1 MLLYA
6 LMLFLHVL
14 AVVVWV
20 GGMWTLHLAVRPA
33 AVELLQPAQRLP
45 LMSAVLGRFLAWA
58 LLAVLLTLV
67 SGVAMM
73 AGGGVRGMHPS
84 VHLMALL
91 GLVMA
96 LIYAWVRWGL
106 YPKLKAAV
114 ATQDWPA
121 AGARLDAIRR
131 LVATNL
137 VLGVITIAVATV
149 GRAF

>member
-6 LMLFLHVL
+6 LMLFLHVM

-20 GGMWTLHLAVRPA
+20 GGMWILHLAVRPA
-33 AVELLQPAQRLP
+33 AVEVLQPAQRLP
-45 LMSAVLGRFLAWA
+45 LMTAALGRFLAWA
-58 LLAVLLTLV
+58 LLAVLVTLV

-73 AGGGVRGMHPS
+73 AGGGVRGLHPS

-96 LIYAWVRWGL
+96 LIFAWVRFAH
-106 YPKLKAAV
+106 YPRLKAAV
-114 ATQDWPA
+114 AAQDWPG
-121 AGARLDAIRR
+121 AGARLDGIRR
-131 LVATNL
+131 LVGINL
-137 VLGVITIAVATV
+137 VLGVITIAVATL

>member
-6 LMLFLHVL
+6 LMLFVHVM

-20 GGMWTLHLAVRPA
+20 GGMWTLHFAVRPA
-33 AVELLQPAQRLP
+33 AIEVLQPAQRLP
-45 LMSAVLGRFLAWA
+45 LMSAVLGRFLAGA
-58 LLAVLLTLV
+58 LLAVLLSLG
-67 SGVAMM
+67 SGLAMM
-73 AGGGVRGMHPS
+73 AGGGMRGLHPS

-96 LIYAWVRWGL
+96 LIYAWVRLGH
-106 YPKLKAAV
+106 YPKLKVAV
-114 ATQDWPA
+114 AAQDWPA

-131 LVATNL
+131 LVTTNL
-137 VLGVITIAVATV
+137 VLGVITTGVATL

>member
-33 AVELLQPAQRLP
+33 ALETLQPPQRLP
-45 LMSAVLGRFLAWA
+45 LMSATLGRFLAWA
-58 LLAVLLTLV
+58 LLAVLVTLG

-73 AGGGVRGMHPS
+73 AGGGVRGLHPS

-96 LIYAWVRWGL
+96 LVYFWVRIGH

-114 ATQDWPA
+114 AAQDWSTA
-121 AGARLDAIRR
+121 AARLDAIRR
-131 LVATNL
+131 LVAINL
-137 VLGVITIAVATV
+137 MLGVITIAVATL

>member
-6 LMLFLHVL
+6 LMLFLHVI

-33 AVELLQPAQRLP
+33 ALETLQPAQRLP
-45 LMSAVLGRFLAWA
+45 LMSAALGRFLAWA
-58 LLAVLLTLV
+58 LLAVLVTLA

-73 AGGGVRGMHPS
+73 AGGGMRGLHPS

-96 LIYAWVRWGL
+96 LVYVWVRFGH
-106 YPKLKAAV
+106 YPKLKTAV
-114 ATQDWPA
+114 AAQDWPV

-131 LVATNL
+131 LVALNL
-137 VLGVITIAVATV
+137 ALGVITIAVATL